1 MAAKKTHHYG
11 VVVLTPDRI
20 RDRERHKRKRAG
32 GVWSEGRK
40 WKTSRLGKIIGSW
53 SKRASISIT
62 SGKVHGGELAVLA
75 GDGKGLRGVFVKGV
89 ASVARATVL
98 SRASVALNVWQP
110 QVVHGRQKQLVQQC
124 TVPVD
129 SRLSALH
136 MELKVCKQQ
145 IATYKNAYNKEKLKL
160 NEYEEALRRVKYHP
174 MQNSSD
180 TSASGNEPQAKRKR
194 LNRQL
199 LRVDASY
206 FQSRIVRP
214 WCLPVTKL
222 WAVDYSIYRR
232 RTTGPIG
239 FLQLT
244 VGF

>member
-1 MAAKKTHHYG
+1 MSASDMPDELWARVLELGAASAALG
-11 VVVLTPDRI
+11 F
-20 RDRERHKRKRAG
+20 RDLCCLAIASRRLRRLSLHPSLWFERHKLRMAEARRRA
-32 GVWSEGRK
+32 VYEAEGRVVACRR
-40 WKTSRLGKIIGSW
+40 RL
-53 SKRASISIT
+53 T
-62 SGKVHGGELAVLA
+62 ELEESMCAE
-75 GDGKGLRGVFVKGV
+75 GDRMK
-89 ASVARATVL
+89 ATAQELDSLERVR
-98 SRASVALNVWQP
+98 RASVALNVWQP

-194 LNRQL
+194 L
-199 LRVDASY
+199 
-206 FQSRIVRP
+206 
-214 WCLPVTKL
+214 K
-222 WAVDYSIYRR
+222 
-232 RTTGPIG
+232 
-239 FLQLT
+239 
-244 VGF
+244 